1 MARRTLGLVVAFS
14 LVALVGLLLPSRALC
29 QERMEETGTVERSAA
44 VAADSTS
51 NGAVEG
57 KAGVESARE
66 PYLVGARLEPVR
78 GVERALKGFTD
89 FALPAVVTL
98 AGIGLLVMAVIQLLK
113 DLAPTREIFQRVVF
127 SRYLAD
133 AYQEMKLPVPSRAAR
148 RAEIEDLANLA
159 TAGSVGA
166 LFSLPV
172 EKFAGQLNVAMQ
184 TVMENPKRHA
194 GWIRIMAL
202 HCDPADV
209 EKVVLAGRTLE
220 RDVEERGEG
229 QFFADDSDVV
239 DARARIANEIQRSL
253 DRIQLLLSHKWQRFL
268 KWVSFVLG
276 FCVIFFGVHHFVPGA
291 FRGVQGGLIWFLIA
305 AVGGFLAP
313 VARDLMAAL
322 QSVRRLG
329 RE

>member
-1 MARRTLGLVVAFS
+1 MRCLPAAIAVT
-14 LVALVGLLLPSRALC
+14 VALV
-29 QERMEETGTVERSAA
+29 AA
-44 VAADSTS
+44 VAFLPASASAQERTVARAPELHRS
-51 NGAVEG
+51 PAV
-57 KAGVESARE
+57 AESVAAARPAVAAE
-66 PYLVGARLEPVR
+66 EKSEEDPYLKGAKLEPVR

-113 DLAPTREIFQRVVF
+113 DLAPMREIFQRIVF

-133 AYQEMKLPVPSRAAR
+133 AYREMGLPEPSRSDR
-148 RAEIEDLANLA
+148 RGEIVDLARLA

-184 TVMENPKRHA
+184 TVMENPARHA
-194 GWIRIMAL
+194 SWVRIMAR
-202 HCDPADV
+202 HCDSEDV
-209 EKVVLAGRTLE
+209 GNVIDAGRTLS
-220 RDVEERGEG
+220 RDVAERGEG
-229 QFFADDSDVV
+229 QVFADDSSVI
-239 DARARIANEIQRSL
+239 DARSRITNEIQRSI
-253 DRIQLLLSHKWQRFL
+253 DRIQLLMSHKWQRLL

-276 FCVIFFGVHHFVPGA
+276 FCIIFFGVHHFVPGA
-291 FRGVQGGLIWFLIA
+291 FKGAQGGAIWFLIA
-305 AVGGFLAP
+305 AIGGFLAP